1 MPSASIKLDSQGS
14 QELLDPIQKVIN
26 VVEKKIRNLE
36 KRKYKLEQYR
46 VDLRAGKTLNDDQ
59 LTAVANYEQVLGS
72 LEMAKELSKHF
83 AGMWTERQK
92 EIKKQLKK
100 EQQERIHDELEKIKE
115 ILKIQDV
122 LHQMGQET
130 ARTDF
135 LSGLNGACL
144 LAQEQLDQI
153 DNLFKLVTPVREES
167 TDINTFDEQVLGAA
181 EHFAA
186 LVEGRNKEVAGTT
199 YKDLIKIVQEISSC
213 TYPEPVPE
221 VIETPEIPAEEEVV
235 EAPAEYTNGDVEEIE
250 EIAIEESGLDQVVDG
265 SEMVSIMAPTEVHPP
280 PGLVAV
286 SAPPMAV
293 LPQDIQQQQQQPQQ
307 QPPQVQEALVAAM
320 AQMSTA
326 SVGPQHT
333 QQQHQPQP
341 PTAAPAPV
349 PLAAA
354 VPPQPYFTHQQP
366 QQVQVPPQ
374 PQPQIH
380 QISLSDL
387 VPPGNFDFLQESQL
401 APDNAN
407 AAVYLD
413 PAVVSIGS
421 VKPASPSVQ
430 QRTDS
435 PHTVP
440 QQTVPMVNPVQDL
453 SCAPPTIPTQTYT
466 TENFNGI
473 PVQQVQYSQSMTV
486 YNNQAVDTT
495 PNPPP
500 PIPLPPQARVAHEV
514 VTEATG
520 WSEQQPPAATQHT
533 QPQQQQHQPPPPPQ
547 HQSNDTGDW
556 QEETPVNGGDQ
567 WAAESGNWDEYE
579 DKTQQQSQNTS
590 NDDRRG
596 GYRGRGGGRGFGRGF
611 RGGRG
616 GGNYQNGYR
625 GGYGGNYGGYRGGR
639 GGNNDRG
646 GDGYRGQRGGRGG
659 FRGQNGSSRGFRGGR
674 GGERSDRGDGYS
686 RGQQRGGGQQH

>member
-36 KRKYKLEQYR
+36 KRKNKLEQYR
-46 VDLRAGKTLNDDQ
+46 VDLRAGKTLNEDQ
-59 LTAVANYEQVLGS
+59 QTAVANYEQVLGS
-72 LEMAKELSKHF
+72 LDMAKELATHF

-100 EQQERIHDELEKIKE
+100 EHQERVQDELEKFKE

-135 LSGLNGACL
+135 LAGLNGACL

-153 DNLFKLVTPVREES
+153 DTLFKLVTPVREES
-167 TDINTFDEQVLGAA
+167 TDINTFDEQVSGAA
-181 EHFAA
+181 EHLAA

-221 VIETPEIPAEEEVV
+221 VIQTEVVAEEEEVV
-235 EAPAEYTNGDVEEIE
+235 EAPAEYTNGDIE
-250 EIAIEESGLDQVVDG
+250 EIAIEESGLGPVVDG
-265 SEMVSIMAPTEVHPP
+265 TEMVSVLAAEVQPP
-280 PGLVAV
+280 PGLAAVA
-286 SAPPMAV
+286 APPMVVHQAV
-293 LPQDIQQQQQQPQQ
+293 LPQDIQQQAPQ
-307 QPPQVQEALVAAM
+307 QPPDVQEALVAAM
-320 AQMSTA
+320 AQMNTA
-326 SVGPQHT
+326 SVAPHHPQ
-333 QQQHQPQP
+333 QPAV
-341 PTAAPAPV
+341 AAP
-349 PLAAA
+349 LAA
-354 VPPQPYFTHQQP
+354 VPPQPYFTHQQQ

-421 VKPASPSVQ
+421 VKPASPSI

-435 PHTVP
+435 PHTVVP
-440 QQTVPMVNPVQDL
+440 QPTVPMVNQVQDL
-453 SCAPPTIPTQTYT
+453 SCAPPTIPTQTYS
-466 TENFNGI
+466 TENYNGM
-473 PVQQVQYSQSMTV
+473 PVQQVQYSQSMAV

-514 VTEATG
+514 AVEPTG
-520 WSEQQPPAATQHT
+520 WNEQQPPAATQHT
-533 QPQQQQHQPPPPPQ
+533 QPPQPQHHQPPQ
-547 HQSNDTGDW
+547 HQQNDGDW
-556 QEETPVNGGDQ
+556 QEDTPVNGGDK

-579 DKTQQQSQNTS
+579 DQSQQQSQNNS

-596 GYRGRGGGRGFGRGF
+596 GYRGRGGGRGFQRGF

-616 GGNYQNGYR
+616 GGNFQNGYR

-659 FRGQNGSSRGFRGGR
+659 FRGQNASRGFRGGR
-674 GGERSDRGDGYS
+674 GGERSDRGDGGYN
-686 RGQQRGGGQQH
+686 RGQRGGQQH

>member
-1 MPSASIKLDSQGS
+1 MPSASINLDSQGS
-14 QELLDPIQKVIN
+14 QESLDPIQKVIN

-36 KRKYKLEQYR
+36 KRKNKLEQYR
-46 VDLRAGKTLNDDQ
+46 VDLRAGKTLNEDQ
-59 LTAVANYEQVLGS
+59 QTAVANYEQVLGS
-72 LEMAKELSKHF
+72 LEMARELTAHF
-83 AGMWTERQK
+83 SGMWTENQK
-92 EIKKQLKK
+92 QVKKQLKK
-100 EQQERIHDELEKIKE
+100 EHQEKLQEELERVKE

-122 LHQMGQET
+122 LHQMGQDT

-144 LAQEQLDQI
+144 VAQEQLDQI
-153 DNLFKLVTPVREES
+153 DNLFKLVTPAREEG
-167 TDINTFDEQVLGAA
+167 TDINTFDDQVSGAA
-181 EHFAA
+181 EHLVA

-213 TYPEPVPE
+213 TYPEAAQPE
-221 VIETPEIPAEEEVV
+221 VIQTEIPAEEEVV
-235 EAPAEYTNGDVEEIE
+235 EAQVAEYTNGDVEEVE
-250 EIAIEESGLDQVVDG
+250 EMAMEESAIVPSVDVG
-265 SEMVSIMAPTEVHPP
+265 SEIISVLAAAAAAAEVHAPP
-280 PGLVAV
+280 PGLTAAV
-286 SAPPMAV
+286 PPMAIHQA
-293 LPQDIQQQQQQPQQ
+293 LPPQDIQQPQVSQQ
-307 QPPQVQEALVAAM
+307 QPPAVQEALVAAM
-320 AQMSTA
+320 AQMTTA
-326 SVGPQHT
+326 SVVPPQHT
-333 QQQHQPQP
+333 QQPAVV
-341 PTAAPAPV
+341 AA

-354 VPPQPYFTHQQP
+354 PPQPYFTHQQ
-366 QQVQVPPQ
+366 QQVPPQ
-374 PQPQIH
+374 PQPQLH

-421 VKPASPSVQ
+421 VKPA

-440 QQTVPMVNPVQDL
+440 PQTQIPMVNQVQDL
-453 SCAPPTIPTQTYT
+453 SCAPPTIPTQTYS
-466 TENFNGI
+466 TENYNGI
-473 PVQQVQYSQSMTV
+473 PVQQVQYTQNMAV

-514 VTEATG
+514 ESTG
-520 WSEQQPPAATQHT
+520 WSEQQQPTATQHT
-533 QPQQQQHQPPPPPQ
+533 QPPPQPQHQQPPPA
-547 HQSNDTGDW
+547 HQPSDGEW
-556 QEETPVNGGDQ
+556 QEDTPVNGGEK
-567 WAAESGNWDEYE
+567 WAAESGNWEEY
-579 DKTQQQSQNTS
+579 DDQSQHQSQN
-590 NDDRRG
+590 NGHDADRRG

-639 GGNNDRG
+639 GGNSDRG
-646 GDGYRGQRGGRGG
+646 SGDGYRGQRGGRGG
-659 FRGQNGSSRGFRGGR
+659 FRGQNGGQRGGFRGGR
-674 GGERSDRGDGYS
+674 GGDRSDRGDGGYN
-686 RGQQRGGGQQH
+686 RGQRGGQQH